1 MTSKRVT
8 AYLRHELDSEQV
20 AQFEKDVAEND
31 ELAEE
36 LARQLL
42 QQKGRLELKA
52 KLGEFEKRRK
62 RSNSFRKR
70 GVWLAA
76 ASVIFLA
83 GFFIWQATKSI
94 PHQELYAAYFEAAA
108 PLNITRDSGID
119 TLRTKG
125 NALEKA
131 MLLYAKGEYSNA
143 KVAFQELE
151 SSSKVETAK
160 FYLAMCYLADDNPN
174 YKLAVEL
181 LSTVLEFEGLYQ
193 QQARWYRGLAY
204 LHLHEIEKA
213 EQDFEKLVGSGGY
226 KSIESEEILRQL

>member
-1 MTSKRVT
+1 M
-8 AYLRHELDSEQV
+8 RHELDSEQV
-20 AQFEKDVAEND
+20 AQFKKDVQEND

-62 RSNSFRKR
+62 RSNSLRKR

-94 PHQELYAAYFEAAA
+94 PHQELYAVYFEAAA
-108 PLNITRDSGID
+108 PVNITRDTD
-119 TLRTKG
+119 TASVKAG
-125 NALEKA
+125 NLKKA
-131 MLLYAKGEYSNA
+131 MLLYAKGEYSTA

-151 SSSKVETAK
+151 STSKAETAK
-160 FYLAMCYLADDNPN
+160 FYLAMCHLADDNPN
-174 YKLAVEL
+174 YKLAVKL
-181 LSTVLEFEGLYQ
+181 LSTVVEFHGLYQ
-193 QQARWYRGLAY
+193 RQAYWYRGLAY

-213 EQDFEKLVGSGGY
+213 EQDFEKLVGLGGY
-226 KSIESEEILRQL
+226 KSTESKEILKQL